1 MDQATQLRVVC
12 RIRRLPLTAILEPD
26 RKSNIYLFARII
38 PRSLLRLNVEEDRE
52 QNKDRREKTVKRL
65 DPVIIGFIWSLLS
78 PRIPRV
84 PRIHT
89 HALNLNVGIPASPKM
104 CPSIRNI
111 VADRQAERNDTSSIS
126 LIGLNEPYLVDN
138 WFSASWRNRRIIGK
152 LTNSLGCV

>member
-38 PRSLLRLNVEEDRE
+38 LRSLLRLNLEEDRE

-84 PRIHT
+84 PRIHA

-138 WFSASWRNRRIIGK
+138 WFSAS
-152 LTNSLGCV
+152 